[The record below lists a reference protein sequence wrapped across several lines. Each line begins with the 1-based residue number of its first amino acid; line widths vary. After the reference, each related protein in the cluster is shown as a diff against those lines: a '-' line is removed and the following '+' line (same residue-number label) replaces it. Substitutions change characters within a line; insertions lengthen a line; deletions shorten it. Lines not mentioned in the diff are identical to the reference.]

1 MNTFIFL
8 KMAVWLEDR
17 EKAGM
22 GLQRFTEFYYR
33 EGEITW
39 IEDMYSLEQIAGL
52 GT

>member
-22 GLQRFTEFYYR
+22 ELQRFTEFHYR

-39 IEDMYSLEQIAGL
+39 LEDLYLLKQKAGL